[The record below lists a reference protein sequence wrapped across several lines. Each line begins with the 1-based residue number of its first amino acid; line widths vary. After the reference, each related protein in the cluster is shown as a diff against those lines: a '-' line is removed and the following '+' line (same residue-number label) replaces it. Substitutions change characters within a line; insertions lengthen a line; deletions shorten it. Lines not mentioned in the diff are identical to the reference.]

1 LIREFEKAFRT
12 EMQKLE
18 GEDTEGGL
26 KAAGRKL
33 AQVRRAHGGIMKAI
47 EAGADFADYSARDR
61 ELKAEEEALES
72 QMNELKSR
80 QAAMA
85 RPAPDIPAIF
95 AQAIDELEALLSS
108 PDTVAQ
114 ASEYL
119 SMLIGS
125 VELTPDP
132 EAEDGITVEV
142 ATDLAVL
149 RTAAS
154 LLE

>member
-1 LIREFEKAFRT
+1 
-12 EMQKLE
+12 MQKLE